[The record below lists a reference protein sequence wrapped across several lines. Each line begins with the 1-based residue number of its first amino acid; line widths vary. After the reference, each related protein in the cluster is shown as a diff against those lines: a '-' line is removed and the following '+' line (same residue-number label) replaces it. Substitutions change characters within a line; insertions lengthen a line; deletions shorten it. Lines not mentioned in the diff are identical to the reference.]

1 MTFLTSKDYQQLTRY
16 YSLLSAW
23 FCIAIG
29 SLVLVGGWAFD
40 IEVLRT
46 LLPNLVSMKA
56 NTALAFVLAGMAL
69 ALHHSQ
75 LPRILADICS
85 VLVMLIGA
93 LTLIQI
99 IFDVQLGID
108 EMLFLDPYTV
118 HGAAGRMAT
127 ISTCCFILIGV
138 ALLALQSAK
147 NGWSWLVHSCA
158 LLVLINTF
166 ITILGYLYGIN
177 SLYQVSGYNPM
188 AIHTALLFFCMAIG
202 LIWFYPEL
210 GFMRL
215 ATADTAAGVLMR
227 RLLPAVI
234 FLPPVLGWL
243 AFKGQ
248 QLAWY
253 DMAFSLALFA
263 ASNVVVFS
271 ILTWWAARAIEQA
284 DADKNKAEQISSWQQ
299 AILNSAD
306 LTIISTNLQG
316 VILTCNAGALKQ
328 LGYQEQDIIG
338 KVTPIL
344 FHDALELQQRA
355 ELLSEHLPKPVP
367 PTFELLVAQFQQ
379 GINNLEWRYFRK
391 NGSSLIVRMSMSEL
405 YDTQGELTGYLC
417 ISRDITQR
425 KLHELQIAAQQQEL
439 RQAYQRNQ
447 AVLDYAN
454 YSIIGTDTDGLI
466 LTFNRGAEHLLGYRA
481 DEVINIHSPALFHLA
496 SEVVA
501 RAQVLSKELNTPI
514 EPSFEAFVAKTRLG
528 QVDENEWTYVRKDGK
543 QVAVLLSVTAQHD
556 EAGNIIGFLG
566 IASDITERK
575 RIERMKSEFVST
587 VSHEL
592 RTPLTS
598 IRGALGLVLG
608 KASTGMS
615 DKAKVLLETANR
627 NCERL
632 TLLINDILDLEKIE
646 SGSLVFQMT
655 AVDAV
660 SIAQQALISNE
671 GYAQQ
676 HQVQL
681 RLKDTV
687 PTAIIT
693 GDEHRLLQVFANL
706 LSNAIKYSPP
716 NSYVDVSL
724 SQQANHVLISIQD
737 YGQGIPEAFRSHIF
751 SRFAQADSSDTRA
764 KGGTGLG
771 LSITKAII
779 ERHHGTISYDSS
791 EGLGTTFYVQLPLLT
806 QPTPQS
812 IARDSGKI
820 LICEYH
826 PETANGL
833 RQLLTQEG
841 MMADIAS
848 DAPTASLLLKQHS
861 YRALLLDLNV
871 FDIDTQ
877 RVQLIKE
884 LCVETESL
892 HLPIII
898 VSSRPKEQAQDM
910 METAS
915 TVVDV
920 LQKPVLKE
928 QLQEAVKLAL
938 SYQYRPQILHVE
950 DDPDIIQVT
959 QALIEDFS
967 DYIAAYSLAEARQQL
982 AKHSFDIVLLD
993 LGLPDGSGLELLNHF
1008 VGSKTRIII
1017 FSGQEPTG
1025 LLPLSVSAV
1034 LTKSKTSNE
1043 SLLATLKA
1051 IMYLQETQHER

>member
-1 MTFLTSKDYQQLTRY
+1 MTSSITQDYQQRTRL
-16 YSLLSAW
+16 YSLLAAYL
-23 FCIAIG
+23 CMVAG
-29 SLVLVGGWAFD
+29 SLVFIGGWAFD
-40 IEVLRT
+40 IEVLRS
-46 LLPNLVSMKA
+46 LSPNLVSMKA

-75 LPRILADICS
+75 LPS
-85 VLVMLIGA
+85 VLAVICAVAVTLIGS
-93 LTLIQI
+93 LTLCEIL
-99 IFDVQLGID
+99 FNWPLAID
-108 EMLFLDPYTV
+108 ELFFLDPYTV
-118 HGAAGRMAT
+118 HGVAGRMAT
-127 ISTCCFILIGV
+127 ISAFSFVIVGI
-138 ALLALQSAK
+138 ALCSLNATQSK
-147 NGWSWLVHSCA
+147 RVWLVNSCA
-158 LLVLINTF
+158 ALVLINTF
-166 ITILGYLYGIN
+166 ITILGYLYGIS
-177 SLYQVSGYNPM
+177 SLYQVNGYNPM
-188 AIHTALLFFCMAIG
+188 AIHTALLFF
-202 LIWFYPEL
+202 LIALGIICFYPKH

-215 ATADTAAGVLMR
+215 ATADNNAGLLMR

-234 FLPPVLGWL
+234 FLPPILGWL

-248 QLAWY
+248 QLTWY
-253 DMAFSLALFA
+253 DTAFGFALFA

-271 ILTWWAARAIEQA
+271 ILTWWAARAIEQV
-284 DADKNKAEQISSWQQ
+284 DVDKHKAEQISSWQQ

-344 FHDALELQQRA
+344 FHDAIEVQQRA
-355 ELLSEHLPKPVP
+355 ELLSDHLLEPIA
-367 PTFELLVAQFQQ
+367 PTFQLLIAQLQQ

-391 NGSSLIVRMSMSEL
+391 NGSSLTVRMSMSEL

-439 RQAYQRNQ
+439 RHAYQRNQ

-466 LTFNRGAEHLLGYRA
+466 LTFNRGAEYLLGYHA
-481 DEVINIHSPALFHLA
+481 NEVINIHTPALFHVA

-501 RAQVLSKELNTPI
+501 RAQALSAELNTTI
-514 EPSFEAFVAKTRLG
+514 EPDFEAFVAKTRLLG
-528 QVDENEWTYVRKDGK
+528 QVDEHEWTYVRKDGK
-543 QVAVLLSVTAQHD
+543 QVSVLLSVTAQHD
-556 EAGNIIGFLG
+556 YEGNIIGFLG

-575 RIERMKSEFVST
+575 RIDRMKSEFVST

-608 KASTGMS
+608 KASAGMS

-646 SGSLVFQMT
+646 SGTLAFQMN
-655 AVDAV
+655 AVDIV
-660 SIAQQALISNE
+660 SIAQQAIIGNE

-676 HQVQL
+676 HQVTL
-681 RLKDTV
+681 CLKASL
-687 PTAIIT
+687 PTAIIM

-706 LSNAIKYSPP
+706 LSNAVKYSPP
-716 NSYVDVSL
+716 NGQVQVSL
-724 SQQANHVLISIQD
+724 ILQDDSIVIAVKD
-737 YGQGIPEAFRSHIF
+737 DGQGIPEQFRAQIF

-771 LSITKAII
+771 LSITKAIV
-779 ERHHGTISYDSS
+779 ERHHGTISYQSS
-791 EGLGTTFYVQLPLLT
+791 IGLGTTFYVSLPLLAK
-806 QPTPQS
+806 PTPIS
-812 IARDSGKI
+812 KSSTKI
-820 LICEYH
+820 LVCEYH
-826 PETANGL
+826 PETAHNL
-833 RQLLTQEG
+833 QQLLTQEG
-841 MMADIAS
+841 IVAEVAMSAE
-848 DAPTASLLLKQHS
+848 TARTLLSQHS

-871 FDIDTQ
+871 FDMDNQ
-877 RVQLIKE
+877 RVQLIKD
-884 LCVETESL
+884 LCAETESL

-898 VSSRPKEQAQDM
+898 ISSRPKEQAQRIMD
-910 METAS
+910 TAT
-915 TVVDV
+915 TVVDC
-920 LQKPVLKE
+920 LQKPIIKE
-928 QLQEAVKLAL
+928 QLQQAVKLAL
-938 SYQYRPQILHVE
+938 SYHYRPHILHVE
-950 DDPDIIQVT
+950 DDVDIVQVT
-959 QALIEDFS
+959 QALVEDMA
-967 DYIAAYSLAEARQQL
+967 DYVAINNLADARQLL
-982 AKHSFDIVLLD
+982 AKQTFDIVLLD
-993 LGLPDGSGLELLNHF
+993 LGLPDGSGLELLSHI
-1008 VGSKTRIII
+1008 SQPQTRIVV

-1025 LLPLSVSAV
+1025 LLPQSVSAV

-1051 IMYLQETQHER
+1051 IMYLQETHHEH